1 MGDIGGKKSQ
11 QNNRYQN
18 VLERFHRKALDPLSD
33 ILADLG
39 WPQDQETIEVPD
51 IKFEDVLPY
60 KTGDF
65 TKGQIVKIENFGVF
79 AEIGL
84 KAPVFIPNDQL
95 SMKPVSHATDIVQ
108 FGQHVVIEI
117 IGILKRK
124 SVYVGSLKFPEVQE
138 AWRKVEEASEKK
150 VTVNATVT
158 DINRNGCICKV
169 FGLKAYLPG
178 SQLIPKLD
186 KSLVRKTIPVSSII
200 FMYRLQTNSAYY
212 WIYELYLGQ
221 NFKLWSLN
229 R

>member
-1 MGDIGGKKSQ
+1 MRPYLRGSRLRSLRMGDSGEEKRQ
-11 QNNRYQN
+11 QKNRYQN
-18 VLERFHRKALDPLSD
+18 VLEKFHRKGLDPVAD
-33 ILADLG
+33 ILVDLG
-39 WPQDQETIEVPD
+39 WPQQQETIEVPD

-65 TKGQIVKIENFGVF
+65 TKGQIIKIENFGVF

-84 KAPVFIPNDQL
+84 KAPVFIPNNQL
-95 SMKPVSHATDIVQ
+95 SMKPVSHATDIVH

-138 AWRKVEEASEKK
+138 AWRKVEDAAEKK
-150 VTVNATVT
+150 VTVNSTV
-158 DINRNGCICKV
+158 IQISHNGCICKV

-186 KSLVRKTIPVSSII
+186 KSLVKKTIPVSSIN
-200 FMYRLQTNSAYY
+200 F
-212 WIYELYLGQ
+212 IYFL
-221 NFKLWSLN
+221 
-229 R
+229 